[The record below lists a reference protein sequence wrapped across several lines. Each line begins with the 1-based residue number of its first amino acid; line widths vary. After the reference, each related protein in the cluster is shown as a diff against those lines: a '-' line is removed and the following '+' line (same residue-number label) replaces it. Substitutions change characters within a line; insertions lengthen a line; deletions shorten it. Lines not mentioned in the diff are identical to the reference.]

1 MPMSSRIRRPARNAG
16 APTGARAAF
25 ARGFTLVEL
34 MTVVSIVSVLLG
46 VCAPS
51 FSEFLAT
58 QQAKGLTYDLMS
70 DLILARNEALK
81 RNASVSL
88 ARGGAGWQYGWT
100 MSAVASG
107 EQLEPAQRGVA
118 DRDRERRPR
127 RDHVRRQRPRL
138 VADDGG
144 PHHGER
150 RVEQPLRPARSL
162 RPGPVASRSMH
173 MKRRPS
179 PLRRALRRRSAAR
192 S

>member
-1 MPMSSRIRRPARNAG
+1 MPMSPRIRRPARNAG
-16 APTGARAAF
+16 APTGARAAL

-100 MSAVASG
+100 ISAASG
-107 EQLEPAQRGVA
+107 EQLGQRNAVSQTVTVSGAPAAITFDVNGRVSS
-118 DRDRERRPR
+118 PTTS
-127 RDHVRRQRPRL
+127 VRITVSAGSSSRCVQLDPSGR
-138 VADDGG
+138 
-144 PHHGER
+144 
-150 RVEQPLRPARSL
+150 ARSL
-162 RPGPVASRSMH
+162 LGACT
-173 MKRRPS
+173 
-179 PLRRALRRRSAAR
+179 
-192 S
+192 

>member
-1 MPMSSRIRRPARNAG
+1 MPMSTRIRRPARDAG
-16 APTGARAAF
+16 APSSARAAF

-81 RNASVSL
+81 RNASVSI

-107 EQLEPAQRGVA
+107 ERLSQRNAVSQTVTVSGAPAAITFDVNGRVASPTTAVRITVSAGSSSRCVQLDPSGR
-118 DRDRERRPR
+118 
-127 RDHVRRQRPRL
+127 
-138 VADDGG
+138 
-144 PHHGER
+144 
-150 RVEQPLRPARSL
+150 ARSL
-162 RPGPVASRSMH
+162 LGACT
-173 MKRRPS
+173 
-179 PLRRALRRRSAAR
+179 
-192 S
+192 